1 MLGIQSK
8 NRVEWN
14 LCHMGNY
21 LAGGTSIALYDT
33 LGPEASRFVCNET
46 ELATI
51 CCSSD
56 LVANIIKL
64 KTDDPQGEM

>member
-1 MLGIQSK
+1 
-8 NRVEWN
+8 
-14 LCHMGNY
+14 MGNY